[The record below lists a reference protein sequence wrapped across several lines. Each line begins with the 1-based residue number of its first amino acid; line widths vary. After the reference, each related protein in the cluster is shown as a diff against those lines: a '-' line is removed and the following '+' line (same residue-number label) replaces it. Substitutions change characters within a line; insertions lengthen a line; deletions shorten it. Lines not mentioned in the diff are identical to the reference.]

1 MHKVLLSSVRS
12 GKLILGPMPAF
23 QELNL
28 LLPADKILRML
39 THHFSRYLLS
49 VYCAGGTV
57 QGSRNTR

>member
-12 GKLILGPMPAF
+12 GKLILRPILAF

-39 THHFSRYLLS
+39 IIFEIFIEGLL
-49 VYCAGGTV
+49 YRRHCAET
-57 QGSRNTR
+57 QKY